1 MPGVISTFRD
11 GDYSNVVDKRIGDA
25 YLVVKNVQEN
35 LPAIITVSEGFAA
48 IAANSAA
55 AIAAKDAADADVVLT
70 NADVVLTHADVV
82 TTTAQAVI
90 AADNAALTAADR
102 VQTGL
107 DAAATAGSAAEAT
120 AQAVISTDQ
129 ATLSTA
135 AKVAAESAR
144 DDAQLSLTTLNGLL
158 AASSFAPFTTQAALL
173 ASTPAVNPSAAKAL
187 DTKKVWYWNGA
198 WVDTG
203 LSELD
208 LSKQYTDVAK
218 GLVFTSET
226 GTVNNV
232 NTRLNKAIKKISL
245 TGNYKGKLLTLASVS
260 YTAGTFTIIFAVPDA
275 TNEAMLAASNTK
287 FAARFAGAITFAGVQ
302 TLALTAYGTLS
313 ALAITGSVTI
323 DFDQF
328 LSTDYLL
335 ADYTASA
342 RLVSAHLIND
352 ISEQYTTNQT
362 IIASVAAV
370 DAKTVVNKTYTDISN
385 GILFKTETGAVVN
398 VNTRI
403 NKAVKSLSLRGDFNG
418 KLITLAA
425 LSYTGGNFNFLLARP
440 DATDEAML
448 GASNTKF
455 VARFYGAITF
465 SGVQTLQIT
474 AYGNTAAEI
483 SGEVVI
489 DFDQLLT
496 TDTLTSDYT
505 ASTRLISNRDIINL
519 NGSYTGI
526 AEIKDTFRLV
536 VGTDAKNA
544 KINSTI
550 EELVFFKPLPV
561 GKYLNIG
568 GLFYS
573 GTTVNIQIW
582 QSDDKITKGTLWL
595 AGSGV
600 IGADNKCLVVFD
612 GGYATLKMDYYYPTN
627 TGAAVLGDDATYTT
641 RGINSSLIKLTTLDS
656 AVYPRYP
663 NQFVDVTTFSLPL
676 DYLQR
681 SVKLYIKGT
690 VANTD
695 YYLLSVFY
703 WALVSGKY
711 RLIYQIKKMTLTTD
725 ALPSGLI
732 VYSSYMEF
740 DAIEDIKGSVTRT
753 LTPINGHPYEAQLD
767 IDFTFLAYRT
777 DYDNAT
783 SPYTLNKTGATHATK
798 GFNVNKLQRDSAS
811 RFASSGGGLTKY
823 ASLKEAIALAESEV
837 FSIGGNLFKSKIA
850 VPLVKSDIACIN
862 NPAKLMNRK
871 PKKKEYDFY
880 YKAVKTR
887 LEIIDSED
895 NFYFVN
901 LTSIVK
907 TPHAM
912 KQTWTVVANTAAADL
927 VVYDVA
933 AGIYY
938 SIPTLTELF
947 TATSMGVTYIGQ
959 ARLTYDEE
967 LFIITLAGGNTT
979 ISITESNQTALRTFD
994 FNGTTTTKYSFGA
1007 GVNVVK
1013 DWSMTHHKDVMF
1025 VSDYDLG
1032 VSGVRGTTGG
1042 QKCYVST
1049 DNGYTFTECFDFTGS
1064 DWSNVTNAANITSFG
1079 AASAHIHAVVYDPKQ
1094 SVAWIITGDGAVSN
1108 DNSSLFWS
1116 RDLGATWTHMRSTIT
1131 DSGALIQQVIAV
1143 PFDGCIAFGTDASFL
1158 NGTTVITY
1166 DGENMVQETTK
1177 QHANKVALLCFARSV
1192 WARETSKVKYMSFG
1206 KDSQQTADPD
1216 AYSFILA
1223 SSNGYT
1229 WETVWEDNNA
1239 AIYGNVFCY
1248 DDTDGKVYISLDGTG
1263 SYKERVVVLN
1273 VGFV

>member
-1 MPGVISTFRD
+1 MTQITAADLDNAKSDVDTIANIANSTSTSVTDRL
-11 GDYSNVVDKRIGDA
+11 GNTRRTLYSLANEFPNASDNA
-25 YLVVKNVQEN
+25 
-35 LPAIITVSEGFAA
+35 AAAAASAVSASLDA
-48 IAANSAA
+48 IAA
-55 AIAAKDAADADVVLT
+55 
-70 NADVVLTHADVV
+70 
-82 TTTAQAVI
+82 
-90 AADNAALTAADR
+90 
-102 VQTGL
+102 
-107 DAAATAGSAAEAT
+107 EA
-120 AQAVISTDQ
+120 
-129 ATLSTA
+129 
-135 AKVAAESAR
+135 AR
-144 DDAQLSLTTLNGLL
+144 DNAQLSLTTLNGLL

-260 YTAGTFTIIFAVPDA
+260 YAAGTFTIIFAVPDA

-287 FAARFAGAITFAGVQ
+287 FAARFTGAITFAGVQ
-302 TLALTAYGTLS
+302 TLALTAYGALS

-370 DAKTVVNKTYTDISN
+370 DAKTDILN

-440 DATDEAML
+440 DATNEAML
-448 GASNTKF
+448 VASNTKF

-489 DFDQLLT
+489 DFDVLLS

-519 NGSYTGI
+519 NGSYTAI
-526 AEIKDTFRLV
+526 AEIKDTFSLV

-582 QSDDKITKGTLWL
+582 QSDDKVTKGTLWL

-627 TGAAVLGDDATYTT
+627 TGAAVLGDNATYTT

-732 VYSSYMEF
+732 VYSSYIEF
-740 DAIEDIKGSVTRT
+740 DALEDIKGAFTRS
-753 LTPINGHPYEAQLD
+753 LTPINNHPYEAELD
-767 IDFTFLAYRT
+767 IDFTFLKYRT

-783 SPYTLNKTGATHATK
+783 TPYTLNKTGATHAAR
-798 GFNVNKLQRDSAS
+798 GFNVNKLQRDSAA
-811 RFASSGGGLTKY
+811 RFVSSGGGLTKY
-823 ASLKEAIALAESEV
+823 TSLKEAVALSEANI
-837 FSIGGNLFKSKIA
+837 FSVGGNLFKSKIA
-850 VPLVKSDIACIN
+850 VPLSKNDLVCIN

-901 LTSIVK
+901 LTSIIK
-907 TPHAM
+907 TPHVF
-912 KQTWTVVANTAAADL
+912 KQTWTVVANPAASDL

-933 AGIYY
+933 SGLYY

-947 TATSMGVTYIGQ
+947 TATSMSVTYIGQ
-959 ARLTYDEE
+959 CRLTYDEE
-967 LFIITLAGGNTT
+967 LFIITLAGGNKT
-979 ISITESNQTALRTFD
+979 ISITESNQTALRTFN
-994 FNGTTTTKYSFGA
+994 FNGTSTTKYSFGE

-1013 DWSMTHHKDVMF
+1013 DWSMTHYKDVMF
-1025 VSDYDLG
+1025 ISDYDLG

-1049 DNGYTFTECFDFTGS
+1049 DNGYTFTKCFDFTGT
-1064 DWSNVTNAANITSFG
+1064 DWSNITNAANIISFG
-1079 AASAHIHAVVYDPKQ
+1079 AASAHIHSVVYDPKQ

-1143 PFDGCIAFGTDASFL
+1143 PFDGCIAFGTDASYL

-1192 WARETSKVKYMSFG
+1192 WSRETTNIKYMSFG

-1216 AYSFILA
+1216 AYSFVLA